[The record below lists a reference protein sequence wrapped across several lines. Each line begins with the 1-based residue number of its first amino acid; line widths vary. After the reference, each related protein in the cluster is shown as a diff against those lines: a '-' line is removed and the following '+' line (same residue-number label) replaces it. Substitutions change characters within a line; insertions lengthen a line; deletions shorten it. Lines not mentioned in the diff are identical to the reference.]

1 MALLTTSKVFSQT
14 IILGSNKDTATA
26 NICFTLNQ
34 SKFLEKSY
42 YKWKECDTLRKVCEQ
57 QRNYCDSAL
66 QSEKKANTDFSM
78 VIKNNE
84 NAFKIYDYAITGWS
98 NKYKASQ
105 KEVRKQKVYKWIAI
119 GTTALATTYLGYY
132 VISHPK

>member
-1 MALLTTSKVFSQT
+1 MVLLMISAGFSQT
-14 IILGSNKDTATA
+14 ITLSNPKDTSSA
-26 NICFTLNQ
+26 NVCFTLGQ
-34 SKFLEKSY
+34 SKFLLKSY
-42 YKWKECDTLRKVCEQ
+42 YKFQECDTLRDICEQ

-66 QSEKKANTDFSM
+66 QSERKRNEDFSM
-78 VIKNNE
+78 VIKNN
-84 NAFKIYDYAITGWS
+84 NDAFKIYEYAITGWS

-105 KEVRKQKVYKWIAI
+105 KEVRRQKVYKWIAI